1 MGIFVNIP
9 SFSHEELFF
18 FSYHDWPIYNKIFCM
33 KKYFFVALLVTV
45 FLVWGFKRDIALTL
59 IPIALKLSN
68 PISENQEINWPIE
81 ESSEIATKP
90 NIILILADDLGFN
103 DVSFYNG
110 GAADGSLMTPNI
122 DDLAKEGVA
131 FLNGYAASPV
141 CSPSRAAIMTGR
153 YSSRYGF
160 EFTPYPAQAAKIMN
174 LLREDGEL
182 ETIYL
187 EDVQLDEI
195 GLTIGGLPDKEV
207 TVAEMLQKNG
217 YYTAHI
223 GKWHLGGFTDG
234 MKPNDQGFDDSLM
247 LNSSLYFPKN
257 HPDIVNAKI
266 DSSIEDMVWASSQF
280 AVSFNGSDPFKPGGY
295 ITDYY
300 TDEAIK
306 VINNNK
312 DRPFFLY
319 LGHFAPHNPLQSL
332 RKDYEKHNHMENHTL
347 QVYAG
352 MIEALDR
359 SIGKI
364 VSTLE
369 ENGLTE
375 NTLIIFASDNGGA
388 GYIGLDNINKPYRGW
403 KLTHFEGG
411 MHIPFF
417 AKWPAKIKKDMRY
430 DKRIHHT
437 DIFSTILGAANIEP
451 PKEIKLD
458 GVNLIPFLTNEK
470 SGEPHETLYWKNA
483 NYQAIIHNDWKLIR
497 SKFPNEQEYLYNL
510 KNDPYE
516 QNNLAMSELT
526 LKSLLHAKLNT
537 HIESMPEPSWPQSV
551 FMPVVVDKPQTKYKK
566 GDKLIYWPN

>member
-1 MGIFVNIP
+1 MKIKFL
-9 SFSHEELFF
+9 FTALFF
-18 FSYHDWPIYNKIFCM
+18 LTLSLWI
-33 KKYFFVALLVTV
+33 
-45 FLVWGFKRDIALTL
+45 FKREVALTL
-59 IPIALKLSN
+59 LPIAININN
-68 PISENQEINWPIE
+68 PVAENQEIEW
-81 ESSEIATKP
+81 ATADSGLKEDKP

-103 DVSFYNG
+103 DVSYYNG
-110 GAADGSLMTPNI
+110 GAADGSLLTPHI
-122 DDLAKEGVA
+122 DSLAKEGVA

-160 EFTPYPAQAAKIMN
+160 EFTPYPAQAARIMN
-174 LLREDGEL
+174 LLRKDGEL
-182 ETIYL
+182 STINL
-187 EDVQLDEI
+187 EDVQWDEV
-195 GLTIGGLPDKEV
+195 GLTVGGLPNEEI
-207 TVAEMLQKNG
+207 TIAEMLQDNG

-223 GKWHLGGFTDG
+223 GKWHLGGFNDG
-234 MKPNDQGFDDSLM
+234 MRPNDQGFDDSLM

-266 DSSIEDMVWASSQF
+266 DSAVEDMVWASSQY
-280 AVSFNGSDPFKPGGY
+280 AASFNGSEPFEPGGY

-300 TDEAIK
+300 TDEAVK
-306 VINNNK
+306 VIDNNK

-332 RKDYEKHNHMENHTL
+332 RKDYEKHSHMENHTL

-364 VSTLE
+364 LSALE
-369 ENGLTE
+369 KNGLTE

-388 GYIGLDNINKPYRGW
+388 GYIGLDDINKPYRGW

-417 AKWPAKIKKDMRY
+417 AKWPAKIKKDMKY
-430 DKRIHHT
+430 NKRIHHT

-451 PKEIKLD
+451 PKEITID

-470 SGEPHETLYWKNA
+470 RGEPHETLYWKNVT
-483 NYQAIIHNDWKLIR
+483 YQAIIHDNWKLMR
-497 SKFPNEQEYLYNL
+497 SKYPKEKEYLYNL
-510 KNDPYE
+510 EKDPYE
-516 QNNLAMSELT
+516 QNNLALSEPEI
-526 LKSLLHAKLNT
+526 KILLHEKLNT

-551 FMPVVVDKPQTKYKK
+551 FMPVVIDKPQTEYKE
-566 GDKLIYWPN
+566 GDELIYWPN

>member
-1 MGIFVNIP
+1 
-9 SFSHEELFF
+9 
-18 FSYHDWPIYNKIFCM
+18 M
-33 KKYFFVALLVTV
+33 KKYFFLAFFIIALLI
-45 FLVWGFKRDIALTL
+45 LNFKRDIALTL
-59 IPIALKLSN
+59 IPIALNLTN
-68 PISENQEINWPIE
+68 PINENQEINWPTPQ
-81 ESSEIATKP
+81 SSEVSNKP

-103 DVSFYNG
+103 DISFYNG

-122 DDLAKEGVA
+122 DNLAKEGVA

-174 LLREDGEL
+174 LLRKDGEL
-182 ETIYL
+182 ETINL
-187 EDVQLDEI
+187 EGVQWDEV
-195 GLTIGGLPDKEV
+195 GLTVGGLPNKEI
-207 TVAEMLQKNG
+207 TIAEMLQKNG

-266 DSSIEDMVWASSQF
+266 DSSVEDMIWASSQF
-280 AVSFNGSDPFKPGGY
+280 AASFNGSEPFKPGGY

-300 TDEAIK
+300 TDEAIR

-417 AKWPAKIKKDMRY
+417 AKWPAKIKKDIKY
-430 DKRIHHT
+430 YKRIHHT

-451 PKEIKLD
+451 PKEIKID

-483 NYQAIIHNDWKLIR
+483 SYQAIIHNDWKLIR

-551 FMPVVVDKPQTKYKK
+551 FMPVVIDKPQTEYKE
-566 GDKLIYWPN
+566 GDELIYWPN

>member
-1 MGIFVNIP
+1 
-9 SFSHEELFF
+9 
-18 FSYHDWPIYNKIFCM
+18 M
-33 KKYFFVALLVTV
+33 KKYFFVILLVTV
-45 FLVWGFKRDIALTL
+45 FLIWGFKRDITLTL

-68 PISENQEINWPIE
+68 PISENQEINWPIV
-81 ESSEIATKP
+81 ESSVITTKP

-122 DDLAKEGVA
+122 DNLAKEGVA

-174 LLREDGEL
+174 LLREDDEL

-187 EDVQLDEI
+187 EDVQLDEV

-247 LNSSLYFPKN
+247 LNSSLYLPKN
-257 HPDIVNAKI
+257 HPDIVNAKV

-280 AVSFNGSDPFKPGGY
+280 AASFNGSEPFKPGGY

-347 QVYAG
+347 QVYSG

-364 VSTLE
+364 VTTLE

-375 NTLIIFASDNGGA
+375 NTLIIFTSDNGGA

-437 DIFSTILGAANIEP
+437 DIFSTILGAASIEP
-451 PKEIKLD
+451 PKEIKID
-458 GVNLIPFLTNEK
+458 GINLIPFLTNEK
-470 SGEPHETLYWKNA
+470 SGEPHQTLYWKNA
-483 NYQAIIHNDWKLIR
+483 SYQAVIHNDWKLLR

-510 KNDPYE
+510 KKDPYE

-526 LKSLLHAKLNT
+526 LKSLLHEKLDT
-537 HIESMPEPSWPQSV
+537 HIESMPKPNWPQSV
-551 FMPVVVDKPQTKYKK
+551 FMPVVVDKPQTEYKK
-566 GDKLIYWPN
+566 GDELIYWPN

>member
-1 MGIFVNIP
+1 MKLK
-9 SFSHEELFF
+9 LFF
-18 FSYHDWPIYNKIFCM
+18 IVVFFSVLSLWI
-33 KKYFFVALLVTV
+33 
-45 FLVWGFKRDIALTL
+45 FKREIGLTL
-59 IPIALKLSN
+59 LPIAININN
-68 PISENQEINWPIE
+68 PIAENQEIDWPIA
-81 ESSEIATKP
+81 ESDLKEGKP

-103 DVSFYNG
+103 DVSYYNG
-110 GAADGSLMTPNI
+110 GAADGSLLTPHI
-122 DDLAKEGVA
+122 DSLAKEGVA

-160 EFTPYPAQAAKIMN
+160 EFTPYPAQAARIMN
-174 LLREDGEL
+174 LLRQDGEL
-182 ETIYL
+182 GTINL
-187 EDVQLDEI
+187 EGVQWDEV
-195 GLTIGGLPDKEV
+195 GLTVGGLPNEEI
-207 TVAEMLQKNG
+207 TIAEMLKENG

-234 MKPNDQGFDDSLM
+234 MMPNDQGFDDSLM

-266 DSSIEDMVWASSQF
+266 DSSVEDMVWASSQY
-280 AVSFNGSDPFKPGGY
+280 AASFNGSKPFKPGGY

-300 TDEAIK
+300 TDEAVK
-306 VINNNK
+306 VIDNNK

-332 RKDYEKHNHMENHTL
+332 KKDYEKHSHMENHTL

-364 VSTLE
+364 LSALE
-369 ENGLTE
+369 KNGLTE
-375 NTLIIFASDNGGA
+375 NTLIIFTSDNGGA

-417 AKWPAKIKKDMRY
+417 AKWPAKIKKGMKY

-437 DIFSTILGAANIEP
+437 DIFSTILGAANIEH
-451 PKEIKLD
+451 PKEITID
-458 GVNLIPFLTNEK
+458 GVNLIPFLNDEK
-470 SGEPHETLYWKNA
+470 IGEPHETLYWKNVT
-483 NYQAIIHNDWKLIR
+483 YQAIIHDNWKLMR
-497 SKFPNEQEYLYNL
+497 SKYPKKKEYLYNL
-510 KNDPYE
+510 GKDPYE
-516 QNNLAMSELT
+516 QNNLAMSEPKI
-526 LKSLLHAKLNT
+526 KSLLHEKLNT

-551 FMPVVVDKPQTKYKK
+551 FMPVVIDRPQTEYKE
-566 GDKLIYWPN
+566 GDELIYWPN

>member
-1 MGIFVNIP
+1 MKIKFLFTV
-9 SFSHEELFF
+9 LFF
-18 FSYHDWPIYNKIFCM
+18 LTLSLWI
-33 KKYFFVALLVTV
+33 
-45 FLVWGFKRDIALTL
+45 FKREVALTL
-59 IPIALKLSN
+59 LPIAININN
-68 PISENQEINWPIE
+68 PVAENQEIEW
-81 ESSEIATKP
+81 ATADSGLKEDKP

-103 DVSFYNG
+103 DVSYYNG
-110 GAADGSLMTPNI
+110 GAADGSLLTPHI
-122 DDLAKEGVA
+122 DSLAKEGVA

-160 EFTPYPAQAAKIMN
+160 EFTPYPAQAARIMN
-174 LLREDGEL
+174 LLRKDGEL
-182 ETIYL
+182 ATIGL
-187 EDVQLDEI
+187 EDVQWDEV
-195 GLTIGGLPDKEV
+195 GLTVGGLPNEEI
-207 TVAEMLQKNG
+207 TIAEMLQDNG

-234 MKPNDQGFDDSLM
+234 MRPNDQGFDDSLM
-247 LNSSLYFPKN
+247 LNSSLYFPEN

-266 DSSIEDMVWASSQF
+266 DSAIEDMVWASSQY
-280 AVSFNGSDPFKPGGY
+280 AASFNGSEPFEPGGY

-300 TDEAIK
+300 TDEAVK
-306 VINNNK
+306 VIDNNK

-332 RKDYEKHNHMENHTL
+332 KKDYEKHSHMENHTL

-364 VSTLE
+364 LSALE
-369 ENGLTE
+369 KNGLTE

-388 GYIGLDNINKPYRGW
+388 GYIGLDDINKPYRGW

-417 AKWPAKIKKDMRY
+417 AKWPAKIKKDMKY
-430 DKRIHHT
+430 NKRIHHT

-451 PKEIKLD
+451 PKEITID

-470 SGEPHETLYWKNA
+470 KGEPHETLYWKNVT
-483 NYQAIIHNDWKLIR
+483 YQAIIHDNWKLMR
-497 SKFPNEQEYLYNL
+497 SKYPKEKEYLYNL
-510 KNDPYE
+510 EKDPYE
-516 QNNLAMSELT
+516 QNNLALSEPEI
-526 LKSLLHAKLNT
+526 KILLHEKLNT

-551 FMPVVVDKPQTKYKK
+551 FMPVVIDKPQTEYKE
-566 GDKLIYWPN
+566 GDELIYWPN

>member
-1 MGIFVNIP
+1 MKLK
-9 SFSHEELFF
+9 LFF
-18 FSYHDWPIYNKIFCM
+18 IVVFFSVLSLWI
-33 KKYFFVALLVTV
+33 
-45 FLVWGFKRDIALTL
+45 FKREIGLTL
-59 IPIALKLSN
+59 LPIAININN
-68 PISENQEINWPIE
+68 PIAENQEIDWPIA
-81 ESSEIATKP
+81 ESGLKGGKP

-103 DVSFYNG
+103 DVSYYNG
-110 GAADGSLMTPNI
+110 GAADGSLLTPHI
-122 DDLAKEGVA
+122 DSLAKEGVA

-160 EFTPYPAQAAKIMN
+160 EFTPYPAQAARIMN
-174 LLREDGEL
+174 LLRQDGEL
-182 ETIYL
+182 GTINL
-187 EDVQLDEI
+187 EGVQWDEV
-195 GLTIGGLPDKEV
+195 GLTVGGLPNEEI
-207 TVAEMLQKNG
+207 TIAEMLKENG

-234 MKPNDQGFDDSLM
+234 MMPNDQGFDDSLM

-266 DSSIEDMVWASSQF
+266 DSSVEDMVWASSQY
-280 AVSFNGSDPFKPGGY
+280 AASFNGSKPFKPGGY

-300 TDEAIK
+300 TDEAVK
-306 VINNNK
+306 VIDNNK

-332 RKDYEKHNHMENHTL
+332 KKDYKKHSHMENHTL

-364 VSTLE
+364 ISALE
-369 ENGLTE
+369 KNGLTE
-375 NTLIIFASDNGGA
+375 NTLIIFTSDNGGA

-417 AKWPAKIKKDMRY
+417 AKWPAKIKKGMKY

-437 DIFSTILGAANIEP
+437 DIFSTILGAANIEH
-451 PKEIKLD
+451 PKEITID
-458 GVNLIPFLTNEK
+458 GVNLIPFLSDEK
-470 SGEPHETLYWKNA
+470 RGEPHETLYWKNVT
-483 NYQAIIHNDWKLIR
+483 YQAIIHDNWKLMR
-497 SKFPNEQEYLYNL
+497 SKYPKEKEYLYNL
-510 KNDPYE
+510 GKDPYE
-516 QNNLAMSELT
+516 QNNLAISEPEI
-526 LKSLLHAKLNT
+526 KSLLHEKLNT

-551 FMPVVVDKPQTKYKK
+551 FMPVVIDKPQTKYEE
-566 GDKLIYWPN
+566 GDELIYWPN

>member
-1 MGIFVNIP
+1 MKIKFL
-9 SFSHEELFF
+9 FTALFF
-18 FSYHDWPIYNKIFCM
+18 LTLSLWI
-33 KKYFFVALLVTV
+33 
-45 FLVWGFKRDIALTL
+45 FKREVALTL
-59 IPIALKLSN
+59 LPIAININN
-68 PISENQEINWPIE
+68 PVSENQEIEW
-81 ESSEIATKP
+81 ATADSGLKEDKP

-103 DVSFYNG
+103 DVSYYNG
-110 GAADGSLMTPNI
+110 GAADGSLLTPHI
-122 DDLAKEGVA
+122 DSLAEEGVA

-160 EFTPYPAQAAKIMN
+160 EFTPYPAQAARIMN
-174 LLREDGEL
+174 LLRKDGEL
-182 ETIYL
+182 ATIGL
-187 EDVQLDEI
+187 EDVQWDEV
-195 GLTIGGLPDKEV
+195 GLTVGGLPNEEI
-207 TVAEMLQKNG
+207 TIAEMLQDNG

-234 MKPNDQGFDDSLM
+234 MRPNDQGFDDSLM
-247 LNSSLYFPKN
+247 LNSSLYFPEN

-266 DSSIEDMVWASSQF
+266 DSAIEDMVWASSQY
-280 AVSFNGSDPFKPGGY
+280 AASFNGSEPFEPGGY

-300 TDEAIK
+300 TDEAVK
-306 VINNNK
+306 VIDNNK

-332 RKDYEKHNHMENHTL
+332 KKDYEKHSHMENHTL

-364 VSTLE
+364 LSALE
-369 ENGLTE
+369 KNGLTE

-388 GYIGLDNINKPYRGW
+388 GYIGLDDINKPYRGW

-417 AKWPAKIKKDMRY
+417 AKWPAKIKKDMKY
-430 DKRIHHT
+430 NKRIHHT

-451 PKEIKLD
+451 PKEITID

-470 SGEPHETLYWKNA
+470 KGEPHETLYWKNVT
-483 NYQAIIHNDWKLIR
+483 YQAIIHDNWKLMR
-497 SKFPNEQEYLYNL
+497 SKYPKEKEYLYNL
-510 KNDPYE
+510 EKDPYE
-516 QNNLAMSELT
+516 QNNLALSEPEI
-526 LKSLLHAKLNT
+526 KILLHEKLNT

-551 FMPVVVDKPQTKYKK
+551 FMPVVIDKPQTEYKE
-566 GDKLIYWPN
+566 GDELIYWPN

>member
-1 MGIFVNIP
+1 MKIKFL
-9 SFSHEELFF
+9 FTALFF
-18 FSYHDWPIYNKIFCM
+18 LTLSLWI
-33 KKYFFVALLVTV
+33 
-45 FLVWGFKRDIALTL
+45 FKREVALTL
-59 IPIALKLSN
+59 LPIAININN
-68 PISENQEINWPIE
+68 PVSENQEIEW
-81 ESSEIATKP
+81 ATADSGLKEDKP

-103 DVSFYNG
+103 DVSYYNG
-110 GAADGSLMTPNI
+110 GAADGSLLTPHI
-122 DDLAKEGVA
+122 DSLAEEGVA

-160 EFTPYPAQAAKIMN
+160 EFTPYPAQAARIMN
-174 LLREDGEL
+174 LLRKDGEL
-182 ETIYL
+182 TTIGL
-187 EDVQLDEI
+187 EDVQWDEV
-195 GLTIGGLPDKEV
+195 GLTVGGLPNEEI
-207 TVAEMLQKNG
+207 TIAEMLQDNG

-234 MKPNDQGFDDSLM
+234 MRPNDQGFDDSLM
-247 LNSSLYFPKN
+247 LNSSLYFPEN

-266 DSSIEDMVWASSQF
+266 DSAIEDMVWASSQY
-280 AVSFNGSDPFKPGGY
+280 AASFNGSEPFEPGGY

-300 TDEAIK
+300 TDEAVK
-306 VINNNK
+306 VIDNNK

-332 RKDYEKHNHMENHTL
+332 KKDYEKHSHMENHTL

-364 VSTLE
+364 LSALE
-369 ENGLTE
+369 KNGLTE

-388 GYIGLDNINKPYRGW
+388 GYIGLDDINKPYRGW

-417 AKWPAKIKKDMRY
+417 AKWPAKIKKDMKY
-430 DKRIHHT
+430 NKRIHHT

-451 PKEIKLD
+451 PKEITID

-470 SGEPHETLYWKNA
+470 KGEPHETLYWKNVT
-483 NYQAIIHNDWKLIR
+483 YQAIIHDNWKLMR
-497 SKFPNEQEYLYNL
+497 SKYPKEKEYLYNL
-510 KNDPYE
+510 EKDPYE
-516 QNNLAMSELT
+516 QNNLALSEPEI
-526 LKSLLHAKLNT
+526 KILLHEKLST

-551 FMPVVVDKPQTKYKK
+551 FMPVVIDKPQTEYKE
-566 GDKLIYWPN
+566 GDELIYWPN

>member
-1 MGIFVNIP
+1 
-9 SFSHEELFF
+9 
-18 FSYHDWPIYNKIFCM
+18 M
-33 KKYFFVALLVTV
+33 KKYFFVILLVTV
-45 FLVWGFKRDIALTL
+45 FLIWGFKRDIALTL

-68 PISENQEINWPIE
+68 PISENQEINWSIE

-110 GAADGSLMTPNI
+110 GAADGSLKTPNI
-122 DDLAKEGVA
+122 DNLAKEGVA

-359 SIGKI
+359 I
-364 VSTLE
+364 
-369 ENGLTE
+369 
-375 NTLIIFASDNGGA
+375 
-388 GYIGLDNINKPYRGW
+388 
-403 KLTHFEGG
+403 
-411 MHIPFF
+411 
-417 AKWPAKIKKDMRY
+417 
-430 DKRIHHT
+430 
-437 DIFSTILGAANIEP
+437 
-451 PKEIKLD
+451 
-458 GVNLIPFLTNEK
+458 
-470 SGEPHETLYWKNA
+470 
-483 NYQAIIHNDWKLIR
+483 
-497 SKFPNEQEYLYNL
+497 
-510 KNDPYE
+510 
-516 QNNLAMSELT
+516 
-526 LKSLLHAKLNT
+526 
-537 HIESMPEPSWPQSV
+537 
-551 FMPVVVDKPQTKYKK
+551 
-566 GDKLIYWPN
+566 

>member
-1 MGIFVNIP
+1 MKIKFL
-9 SFSHEELFF
+9 FTALFF
-18 FSYHDWPIYNKIFCM
+18 LTLSLWI
-33 KKYFFVALLVTV
+33 
-45 FLVWGFKRDIALTL
+45 FKREVALTL
-59 IPIALKLSN
+59 LPIAININN
-68 PISENQEINWPIE
+68 PVSENQEIEW
-81 ESSEIATKP
+81 ATADSGLKEDKP

-103 DVSFYNG
+103 DVSYYNG
-110 GAADGSLMTPNI
+110 GAADGSLLTPHI
-122 DDLAKEGVA
+122 DSLAEEGVA

-160 EFTPYPAQAAKIMN
+160 EFTPYPAQAARIMN
-174 LLREDGEL
+174 LLRKDGEL
-182 ETIYL
+182 ATIGL
-187 EDVQLDEI
+187 EDVQWDEV
-195 GLTIGGLPDKEV
+195 GLTVGGLPNEEI
-207 TVAEMLQKNG
+207 TIAEMLQDNG

-223 GKWHLGGFTDG
+223 GKWHLGGFNDG
-234 MKPNDQGFDDSLM
+234 MRPNDQGFDDILM

-266 DSSIEDMVWASSQF
+266 DSAVEDMVWASSQY
-280 AVSFNGSDPFKPGGY
+280 AASFNGSEPFEPGGY

-300 TDEAIK
+300 TDEAVK
-306 VINNNK
+306 VIDNNK

-332 RKDYEKHNHMENHTL
+332 RKDYEKHSHMENHTL

-364 VSTLE
+364 LSALE
-369 ENGLTE
+369 KNGLTE

-388 GYIGLDNINKPYRGW
+388 GYIGLDDINKPYRGW

-417 AKWPAKIKKDMRY
+417 AKWPAKIKKDMKY
-430 DKRIHHT
+430 NKRIHHT

-451 PKEIKLD
+451 PKEITID

-470 SGEPHETLYWKNA
+470 RGEPHEALYWKNVT
-483 NYQAIIHNDWKLIR
+483 YQAIIHDNWKLMR
-497 SKFPNEQEYLYNL
+497 SKYPKEKEYLYNL
-510 KNDPYE
+510 EKDPYE
-516 QNNLAMSELT
+516 QNNLALLEPEI
-526 LKSLLHAKLNT
+526 KILLHEKLNT

-551 FMPVVVDKPQTKYKK
+551 FMPVVIDKPQTEYKE
-566 GDKLIYWPN
+566 GDELIYWPN

>member
-1 MGIFVNIP
+1 MKVK
-9 SFSHEELFF
+9 LFF
-18 FSYHDWPIYNKIFCM
+18 IFLFFSFLSLWIF
-33 KKYFFVALLVTV
+33 KREIGLALL
-45 FLVWGFKRDIALTL
+45 
-59 IPIALKLSN
+59 PIAININN
-68 PISENQEINWPIE
+68 PIAENQEIDWPIAGSDLKE
-81 ESSEIATKP
+81 DKP

-103 DVSFYNG
+103 DVSYYNG
-110 GAADGSLMTPNI
+110 GAADGSLLTPHI
-122 DDLAKEGVA
+122 DSLAKEGVA

-160 EFTPYPAQAAKIMN
+160 EFTPYPAQAARIMN
-174 LLREDGEL
+174 LLRQDGEL
-182 ETIYL
+182 GTINL
-187 EDVQLDEI
+187 EGVQWDEV
-195 GLTIGGLPDKEV
+195 GLTVGGLPNEEI
-207 TVAEMLQKNG
+207 TIAEMLKENG

-234 MKPNDQGFDDSLM
+234 MMPNDQGFDDSLM

-266 DSSIEDMVWASSQF
+266 DSSVEDMVWASSQY
-280 AVSFNGSDPFKPGGY
+280 AASFNGSKPFKPGGY

-300 TDEAIK
+300 TDEAVK
-306 VINNNK
+306 VIDNNK

-332 RKDYEKHNHMENHTL
+332 KKDYEKHSHMENHTL

-364 VSTLE
+364 LSALE
-369 ENGLTE
+369 KNGLTE
-375 NTLIIFASDNGGA
+375 NTLIIFTSDNGGA

-417 AKWPAKIKKDMRY
+417 AKWPTKIKKGMKY

-437 DIFSTILGAANIEP
+437 DIFSTILGAANIEH
-451 PKEIKLD
+451 PKEITID
-458 GVNLIPFLTNEK
+458 GVNLIPFLNNEK
-470 SGEPHETLYWKNA
+470 RGEPHETLYWKNVT
-483 NYQAIIHNDWKLIR
+483 YQAIIHDNWKLMR
-497 SKFPNEQEYLYNL
+497 SKYPKEKEYLYNL
-510 KNDPYE
+510 GKDPYE
-516 QNNLAMSELT
+516 QSNLAMSEPEI
-526 LKSLLHAKLNT
+526 KSLLHEKLNT

-551 FMPVVVDKPQTKYKK
+551 FMPVVIDRPQTEYKE
-566 GDKLIYWPN
+566 GDELIYWPN

>member
-1 MGIFVNIP
+1 MKIKFL
-9 SFSHEELFF
+9 FTALFF
-18 FSYHDWPIYNKIFCM
+18 LTLSLWI
-33 KKYFFVALLVTV
+33 
-45 FLVWGFKRDIALTL
+45 FKREVALTL
-59 IPIALKLSN
+59 LPIAININN
-68 PISENQEINWPIE
+68 PVSENQEIEW
-81 ESSEIATKP
+81 ATADSGLKEDKP

-103 DVSFYNG
+103 DVSYYNG
-110 GAADGSLMTPNI
+110 GAADGSLLTPHI
-122 DDLAKEGVA
+122 DSLAKEGVA

-160 EFTPYPAQAAKIMN
+160 EFTPYPAQAARIMN
-174 LLREDGEL
+174 LLRKDGEL
-182 ETIYL
+182 TTIGL
-187 EDVQLDEI
+187 EDVQWDEV
-195 GLTIGGLPDKEV
+195 GLTVGGLPNEEI
-207 TVAEMLQKNG
+207 TIAEMLQDNG

-234 MKPNDQGFDDSLM
+234 MRPNDQGFDDSLM
-247 LNSSLYFPKN
+247 LNSSLYFPEN

-266 DSSIEDMVWASSQF
+266 DSAIEDMVWASSQY
-280 AVSFNGSDPFKPGGY
+280 AASFNGSEPFEPGGY

-300 TDEAIK
+300 TDEAVK
-306 VINNNK
+306 VIDNNK

-332 RKDYEKHNHMENHTL
+332 KKDYEKHSHMENHTL

-364 VSTLE
+364 LSALE
-369 ENGLTE
+369 KNGLTE

-388 GYIGLDNINKPYRGW
+388 GYIGLDDINKPYRGW

-417 AKWPAKIKKDMRY
+417 AKWPAKIKKDMKY
-430 DKRIHHT
+430 NKRIHHT

-451 PKEIKLD
+451 PKEITID

-470 SGEPHETLYWKNA
+470 RGEPHETLYWKNVT
-483 NYQAIIHNDWKLIR
+483 YQAIIHDNWKLMR
-497 SKFPNEQEYLYNL
+497 SKYPKEKEYLYNL
-510 KNDPYE
+510 EKDPYE
-516 QNNLAMSELT
+516 QNNLALSEPEI
-526 LKSLLHAKLNT
+526 KILLHEKLNT

-551 FMPVVVDKPQTKYKK
+551 FMPVVIDKPQTEYKE
-566 GDKLIYWPN
+566 GDELIYWPN

>member
-1 MGIFVNIP
+1 MKIKFL
-9 SFSHEELFF
+9 FTALFF
-18 FSYHDWPIYNKIFCM
+18 LTLSLWI
-33 KKYFFVALLVTV
+33 
-45 FLVWGFKRDIALTL
+45 FKREVALTL
-59 IPIALKLSN
+59 LPIAININN
-68 PISENQEINWPIE
+68 PVAENQEIEW
-81 ESSEIATKP
+81 ATTDSGLKEDKP

-103 DVSFYNG
+103 DVSYYNG
-110 GAADGSLMTPNI
+110 GAADGSLLTPHI
-122 DDLAKEGVA
+122 DSLAKEGVA

-160 EFTPYPAQAAKIMN
+160 EFTPYPAQAARIMN
-174 LLREDGEL
+174 LLRKDGEL
-182 ETIYL
+182 STINL
-187 EDVQLDEI
+187 EDVQWDEV
-195 GLTIGGLPDKEV
+195 GLTVGGLPNEEI
-207 TVAEMLQKNG
+207 TIAEMLQDNG

-223 GKWHLGGFTDG
+223 GKWHLGGFNDG
-234 MKPNDQGFDDSLM
+234 MRPNDQGFDDSLM

-266 DSSIEDMVWASSQF
+266 DSAVEDMVWASSQY
-280 AVSFNGSDPFKPGGY
+280 AASFNGSEPFEPGGY

-300 TDEAIK
+300 TDEAVK
-306 VINNNK
+306 VIDNNK

-332 RKDYEKHNHMENHTL
+332 KKDYEKHSHMENHTL

-364 VSTLE
+364 LSALE
-369 ENGLTE
+369 KNGLTE

-388 GYIGLDNINKPYRGW
+388 GYIGLDDINKPYRGW

-417 AKWPAKIKKDMRY
+417 AKWPAKIKKDMKY
-430 DKRIHHT
+430 NKRIHHT

-451 PKEIKLD
+451 PKEITID

-470 SGEPHETLYWKNA
+470 RGEPHETLYWKNVT
-483 NYQAIIHNDWKLIR
+483 YQAIIHDNWKLMR
-497 SKFPNEQEYLYNL
+497 SKYPKEKEYLYNL
-510 KNDPYE
+510 EKDPYE
-516 QNNLAMSELT
+516 QNNLALSEPEI
-526 LKSLLHAKLNT
+526 KILLHEKLNT

-551 FMPVVVDKPQTKYKK
+551 FMPVVIDKPQTEYKE
-566 GDKLIYWPN
+566 GDELIYWPN

>member
-1 MGIFVNIP
+1 MKIKFL
-9 SFSHEELFF
+9 FTALFF
-18 FSYHDWPIYNKIFCM
+18 LTLSLWI
-33 KKYFFVALLVTV
+33 
-45 FLVWGFKRDIALTL
+45 FKREVALTL
-59 IPIALKLSN
+59 LPIAININN
-68 PISENQEINWPIE
+68 PVSENQEIEW
-81 ESSEIATKP
+81 ATADSGLKEDKP

-103 DVSFYNG
+103 DVSYYNG
-110 GAADGSLMTPNI
+110 GAADGSLLTPHI
-122 DDLAKEGVA
+122 DSLAEEGVA

-160 EFTPYPAQAAKIMN
+160 EFTPYPAQAARIMN
-174 LLREDGEL
+174 LLRKDGEL
-182 ETIYL
+182 TTIGL
-187 EDVQLDEI
+187 EDVQWDEV
-195 GLTIGGLPDKEV
+195 GLTVGGLPNEEI
-207 TVAEMLQKNG
+207 TIAEMLQDNG

-223 GKWHLGGFTDG
+223 GKWHLGGFNDG
-234 MKPNDQGFDDSLM
+234 MRPNDQGFDDSLM

-266 DSSIEDMVWASSQF
+266 DSAVEDMVWASSQY
-280 AVSFNGSDPFKPGGY
+280 AASFNGSEPFEPGGY

-300 TDEAIK
+300 TDEAVK
-306 VINNNK
+306 VIDNNK

-332 RKDYEKHNHMENHTL
+332 KKDYEKHSHMENHTL

-364 VSTLE
+364 LSALE
-369 ENGLTE
+369 KNGLTE

-388 GYIGLDNINKPYRGW
+388 GYIGLDDINKPYRGW

-417 AKWPAKIKKDMRY
+417 AKWPAKIKKDMKY
-430 DKRIHHT
+430 NKRIHHT

-451 PKEIKLD
+451 PKEITID

-470 SGEPHETLYWKNA
+470 RGEPHEALYWKNVT
-483 NYQAIIHNDWKLIR
+483 YQAIIHDNWKLMR
-497 SKFPNEQEYLYNL
+497 SKYPKEKEYLYNL
-510 KNDPYE
+510 EKDPYE
-516 QNNLAMSELT
+516 QNNLALLEPEI
-526 LKSLLHAKLNT
+526 KILLHEKLNT

-551 FMPVVVDKPQTKYKK
+551 FMPVVIDKPQTEYKE
-566 GDKLIYWPN
+566 GDELIYWPN

>member
-1 MGIFVNIP
+1 MKIKFL
-9 SFSHEELFF
+9 FTALFF
-18 FSYHDWPIYNKIFCM
+18 LTLSLWI
-33 KKYFFVALLVTV
+33 
-45 FLVWGFKRDIALTL
+45 FKREVALTL
-59 IPIALKLSN
+59 LPIAININN
-68 PISENQEINWPIE
+68 PVSENQEIEW
-81 ESSEIATKP
+81 ATADSGLKEDKP

-103 DVSFYNG
+103 DVSYYNG
-110 GAADGSLMTPNI
+110 GAADGSLLTPHI
-122 DDLAKEGVA
+122 DSLAEEGVA

-160 EFTPYPAQAAKIMN
+160 EFTPYPAQAARIMN
-174 LLREDGEL
+174 LLRKDGEL
-182 ETIYL
+182 STINL
-187 EDVQLDEI
+187 EDVQWDEV
-195 GLTIGGLPDKEV
+195 GLTVGGLPNEEI
-207 TVAEMLQKNG
+207 TIAEMLQDNG

-234 MKPNDQGFDDSLM
+234 MRPNDQGFDDSLM
-247 LNSSLYFPKN
+247 LNSSLYFPEN

-266 DSSIEDMVWASSQF
+266 DSAIEDMVWASSQY
-280 AVSFNGSDPFKPGGY
+280 AASFNGSEPFEPGGY

-300 TDEAIK
+300 TDEAVK
-306 VINNNK
+306 VIDNNK

-332 RKDYEKHNHMENHTL
+332 RKDYEKHSHMENHTL

-364 VSTLE
+364 LSALE
-369 ENGLTE
+369 KNGLTE

-388 GYIGLDNINKPYRGW
+388 GYIGLDDINKPYRGW

-417 AKWPAKIKKDMRY
+417 AKWPAKIKKDMKY
-430 DKRIHHT
+430 NKRIHHT

-451 PKEIKLD
+451 PKEITID

-470 SGEPHETLYWKNA
+470 RGEPHETLYWKNVT
-483 NYQAIIHNDWKLIR
+483 YQAIIHDNWKLMR
-497 SKFPNEQEYLYNL
+497 SKYPKEKEYLYNL
-510 KNDPYE
+510 EKDPYE
-516 QNNLAMSELT
+516 QNNLALSEPEI
-526 LKSLLHAKLNT
+526 KILLHEKLNT

-551 FMPVVVDKPQTKYKK
+551 FMPVVIDKPQTEYKE
-566 GDKLIYWPN
+566 GDELIYWPN

>member
-1 MGIFVNIP
+1 MKLK
-9 SFSHEELFF
+9 LFF
-18 FSYHDWPIYNKIFCM
+18 IVVFFSVLSLWI
-33 KKYFFVALLVTV
+33 
-45 FLVWGFKRDIALTL
+45 FKREIGLTL
-59 IPIALKLSN
+59 LPIAININN
-68 PISENQEINWPIE
+68 PIAENQEIDWPIA
-81 ESSEIATKP
+81 ESDLKEGKP

-103 DVSFYNG
+103 DVSYYNG
-110 GAADGSLMTPNI
+110 GAADGSLLTPHI
-122 DDLAKEGVA
+122 DSLAKEGVA

-160 EFTPYPAQAAKIMN
+160 EFTPYPAQAARIMN
-174 LLREDGEL
+174 LLRQDGEL
-182 ETIYL
+182 GTINL
-187 EDVQLDEI
+187 EGVQWDEV
-195 GLTIGGLPDKEV
+195 GLTVGGLPNEEI
-207 TVAEMLQKNG
+207 TIAEMLKENG

-234 MKPNDQGFDDSLM
+234 MMPNDQGFDDSLM

-266 DSSIEDMVWASSQF
+266 DSSVEDMVWASSQY
-280 AVSFNGSDPFKPGGY
+280 AASFNGSKPFKPGGY

-300 TDEAIK
+300 TDEAVK
-306 VINNNK
+306 VIDNNK

-332 RKDYEKHNHMENHTL
+332 KKDYEKHSHMENHTL

-364 VSTLE
+364 LSALE
-369 ENGLTE
+369 KNGLTE
-375 NTLIIFASDNGGA
+375 NTLIIFTSDNGGA

-417 AKWPAKIKKDMRY
+417 AKWPAKIKKGMKY

-437 DIFSTILGAANIEP
+437 DIFSTILGAANIEH
-451 PKEIKLD
+451 PKEITID
-458 GVNLIPFLTNEK
+458 GVNLIPFLNDEK
-470 SGEPHETLYWKNA
+470 RGEPHETLYWKNVT
-483 NYQAIIHNDWKLIR
+483 YQAIIHDNWKLMR
-497 SKFPNEQEYLYNL
+497 SKYPKEKEYLYNL
-510 KNDPYE
+510 GKDPYE
-516 QNNLAMSELT
+516 QSNLAMSEPEI
-526 LKSLLHAKLNT
+526 KSLLHEKLNT

-551 FMPVVVDKPQTKYKK
+551 FMPVVIDRPQTEYEE
-566 GDKLIYWPN
+566 GDELIYWPN

>member
-1 MGIFVNIP
+1 M
-9 SFSHEELFF
+9 
-18 FSYHDWPIYNKIFCM
+18 
-33 KKYFFVALLVTV
+33 
-45 FLVWGFKRDIALTL
+45 
-59 IPIALKLSN
+59 
-68 PISENQEINWPIE
+68 
-81 ESSEIATKP
+81 
-90 NIILILADDLGFN
+90 ILADDLGFN
-103 DVSFYNG
+103 DVSYYNG
-110 GAADGSLMTPNI
+110 GAADGSLLTPHI
-122 DDLAKEGVA
+122 DSLAKEGVA

-160 EFTPYPAQAAKIMN
+160 EFTPYPAQAARIMN
-174 LLREDGEL
+174 LLRQDGEL
-182 ETIYL
+182 GTINL
-187 EDVQLDEI
+187 EGVQWDEV
-195 GLTIGGLPDKEV
+195 GLTVGGLPNEEI
-207 TVAEMLQKNG
+207 TIAEMLKENG

-234 MKPNDQGFDDSLM
+234 MMPNDQGFDDSLM

-266 DSSIEDMVWASSQF
+266 DSSVEDMVWASSQY
-280 AVSFNGSDPFKPGGY
+280 AASFNGSKPFKPGGY

-300 TDEAIK
+300 TDEAVK
-306 VINNNK
+306 VIDNNK

-332 RKDYEKHNHMENHTL
+332 KKDYEKHSHMENHTL

-364 VSTLE
+364 LSALE
-369 ENGLTE
+369 KNGLTE
-375 NTLIIFASDNGGA
+375 NTLIIFTSDNGGA

-417 AKWPAKIKKDMRY
+417 AKWPTKIKKGMKY

-437 DIFSTILGAANIEP
+437 DIFSTILGAANIEH
-451 PKEIKLD
+451 PKEITID
-458 GVNLIPFLTNEK
+458 GVNLIPFLNDEK
-470 SGEPHETLYWKNA
+470 IGEPHETLYWKNVT
-483 NYQAIIHNDWKLIR
+483 YQAIIHDNWKLMR
-497 SKFPNEQEYLYNL
+497 SKYPKEKEYLYNL
-510 KNDPYE
+510 GKDPYE
-516 QNNLAMSELT
+516 QSNLAMSEPEI
-526 LKSLLHAKLNT
+526 KSLLHEKLNT

-551 FMPVVVDKPQTKYKK
+551 FMPVVIDRPQTKYEE
-566 GDKLIYWPN
+566 GDELIYWPN

>member
-1 MGIFVNIP
+1 MKLK
-9 SFSHEELFF
+9 LFF
-18 FSYHDWPIYNKIFCM
+18 IVVFFSVLSLWI
-33 KKYFFVALLVTV
+33 
-45 FLVWGFKRDIALTL
+45 FKREIGLTL
-59 IPIALKLSN
+59 LPIAININN
-68 PISENQEINWPIE
+68 PVAENQEIDWPIAGSDLKE
-81 ESSEIATKP
+81 GKP

-103 DVSFYNG
+103 DVSYYNG
-110 GAADGSLMTPNI
+110 GAADGSLLTPHI
-122 DDLAKEGVA
+122 DSLAKEGVA

-160 EFTPYPAQAAKIMN
+160 EFTPYPAQAARIMN
-174 LLREDGEL
+174 LLRQDGEL
-182 ETIYL
+182 GTINL
-187 EDVQLDEI
+187 EGVQWDEV
-195 GLTIGGLPDKEV
+195 GLTVGGLPNEEI
-207 TVAEMLQKNG
+207 TIAEMLKENG

-234 MKPNDQGFDDSLM
+234 MMPNDQGFDDSLM

-266 DSSIEDMVWASSQF
+266 DSSVEDMVWASSQY
-280 AVSFNGSDPFKPGGY
+280 AASFNGSKPFKPGGY

-300 TDEAIK
+300 TDEAVK
-306 VINNNK
+306 VIDNNK

-332 RKDYEKHNHMENHTL
+332 KKDYEKHSHMENHTL

-364 VSTLE
+364 LSALE
-369 ENGLTE
+369 KNGLTE
-375 NTLIIFASDNGGA
+375 NTLIIFTSDNGGA

-417 AKWPAKIKKDMRY
+417 AKWPAKIKKGMKY

-437 DIFSTILGAANIEP
+437 DIFSTILGAANIEH
-451 PKEIKLD
+451 PKEITID
-458 GVNLIPFLTNEK
+458 GVNLIPFLNDEK
-470 SGEPHETLYWKNA
+470 IGEPHETLYWKNVT
-483 NYQAIIHNDWKLIR
+483 YQAIIHDNWKLMR
-497 SKFPNEQEYLYNL
+497 SKYPKEKEYLYNL
-510 KNDPYE
+510 GKDPYE
-516 QNNLAMSELT
+516 QSNLAMSEPEI
-526 LKSLLHAKLNT
+526 KSLLHEKLNT

-551 FMPVVVDKPQTKYKK
+551 FMPVVIDRPQTEYKE
-566 GDKLIYWPN
+566 GDELIYWPN

>member
-1 MGIFVNIP
+1 MKIKFL
-9 SFSHEELFF
+9 FTALFF
-18 FSYHDWPIYNKIFCM
+18 LTLSLWI
-33 KKYFFVALLVTV
+33 
-45 FLVWGFKRDIALTL
+45 FKREVALTL
-59 IPIALKLSN
+59 LPIAININN
-68 PISENQEINWPIE
+68 PVSENQEIEW
-81 ESSEIATKP
+81 ATADSGLKEDKP

-103 DVSFYNG
+103 DVSYYNG
-110 GAADGSLMTPNI
+110 GAADGSLLTPHI
-122 DDLAKEGVA
+122 DSLAEEGVA

-160 EFTPYPAQAAKIMN
+160 EFTPYPAQAARIMN
-174 LLREDGEL
+174 LLRKDGEL
-182 ETIYL
+182 STINL
-187 EDVQLDEI
+187 EDVQWDEV
-195 GLTIGGLPDKEV
+195 GLTVGGLPNEEI
-207 TVAEMLQKNG
+207 TIAEMLQDNG

-223 GKWHLGGFTDG
+223 GKWHLGGFNDG
-234 MKPNDQGFDDSLM
+234 MRPNDQGFDDSLM

-266 DSSIEDMVWASSQF
+266 DSAVEDMVWASSQY
-280 AVSFNGSDPFKPGGY
+280 AASFNGSEPFEPGGY

-300 TDEAIK
+300 TDEAVK
-306 VINNNK
+306 VIDNNK

-332 RKDYEKHNHMENHTL
+332 KKDYEKHSHMENHTL

-364 VSTLE
+364 LSALE
-369 ENGLTE
+369 KNGLTE

-388 GYIGLDNINKPYRGW
+388 GYIGLDDINKPYRGW

-417 AKWPAKIKKDMRY
+417 AKWPAKIKKDMKY
-430 DKRIHHT
+430 NKRIHHT

-451 PKEIKLD
+451 PKEITID

-470 SGEPHETLYWKNA
+470 RGEPHETLYWKNVT
-483 NYQAIIHNDWKLIR
+483 YQAIIHDNWKLMR
-497 SKFPNEQEYLYNL
+497 SKYPKEKEYLYNL
-510 KNDPYE
+510 EKDPYE
-516 QNNLAMSELT
+516 QNNLALSEPEI
-526 LKSLLHAKLNT
+526 KILLHEKLNT

-551 FMPVVVDKPQTKYKK
+551 FMPVVIDKPQTEYKE
-566 GDKLIYWPN
+566 GDELIYWPN

>member
-1 MGIFVNIP
+1 MKIKFL
-9 SFSHEELFF
+9 FTALFF
-18 FSYHDWPIYNKIFCM
+18 LTLSLWI
-33 KKYFFVALLVTV
+33 
-45 FLVWGFKRDIALTL
+45 FKREVALTL
-59 IPIALKLSN
+59 LPIAININN
-68 PISENQEINWPIE
+68 PVAENQEIEW
-81 ESSEIATKP
+81 ATADSGLKEDKP

-103 DVSFYNG
+103 DVSYYNG
-110 GAADGSLMTPNI
+110 GAADGSLLTPHI
-122 DDLAKEGVA
+122 DSLAKEGVA

-160 EFTPYPAQAAKIMN
+160 EFTPYPAQAARIMN
-174 LLREDGEL
+174 LLRKDGEL
-182 ETIYL
+182 ATIGL
-187 EDVQLDEI
+187 EDVQWDEV
-195 GLTIGGLPDKEV
+195 GLTVGGLPNEEI
-207 TVAEMLQKNG
+207 TIAEMLQDNG

-223 GKWHLGGFTDG
+223 GKWHLGGFNDG
-234 MKPNDQGFDDSLM
+234 MRPNDQGFDDSLM

-266 DSSIEDMVWASSQF
+266 DSAIEDMVWASSQY
-280 AVSFNGSDPFKPGGY
+280 AASFNGSEPFEPGGY

-300 TDEAIK
+300 TDEAVK
-306 VINNNK
+306 VIDNNK

-332 RKDYEKHNHMENHTL
+332 KKDYEKHSHMENHTL

-364 VSTLE
+364 VSALE
-369 ENGLTE
+369 KNGLTE
-375 NTLIIFASDNGGA
+375 NTLIIFSSDNGGA
-388 GYIGLDNINKPYRGW
+388 GYIGLDDINKPYRGW

-417 AKWPAKIKKDMRY
+417 AKWPAKIKKDMKY
-430 DKRIHHT
+430 NKRIHHT

-451 PKEIKLD
+451 PKEITID

-470 SGEPHETLYWKNA
+470 RGEPHETLYWKNVT
-483 NYQAIIHNDWKLIR
+483 YQAIIHDNWKLMR
-497 SKFPNEQEYLYNL
+497 SKYPKEKEYLYNL
-510 KNDPYE
+510 EKDPYE
-516 QNNLAMSELT
+516 QNNLALSEPEI
-526 LKSLLHAKLNT
+526 KILLHEKLNT

-551 FMPVVVDKPQTKYKK
+551 FMPVVIDKPQTEYKE
-566 GDKLIYWPN
+566 GDELIYWPN

>member
-1 MGIFVNIP
+1 MKVK
-9 SFSHEELFF
+9 LFF
-18 FSYHDWPIYNKIFCM
+18 IFLFFSFLSLWIF
-33 KKYFFVALLVTV
+33 KREIGLALL
-45 FLVWGFKRDIALTL
+45 
-59 IPIALKLSN
+59 PIAININN
-68 PISENQEINWPIE
+68 PVAENQEIDWPIAGSDLKE
-81 ESSEIATKP
+81 DKP

-103 DVSFYNG
+103 DVSYYNG
-110 GAADGSLMTPNI
+110 GAADGSLLTPHI
-122 DDLAKEGVA
+122 DSLAKEGVA

-174 LLREDGEL
+174 LLREDDEL

-187 EDVQLDEI
+187 EDVQLDEV

-280 AVSFNGSDPFKPGGY
+280 AASFNGSEPFKPGGY

-417 AKWPAKIKKDMRY
+417 AKWPAKIKKDIRY

-451 PKEIKLD
+451 PKEIKID
-458 GVNLIPFLTNEK
+458 GINLIPFLTNEK

-566 GDKLIYWPN
+566 GDELIYWPN

>member
-1 MGIFVNIP
+1 MKIKFL
-9 SFSHEELFF
+9 FTALFF
-18 FSYHDWPIYNKIFCM
+18 LTLSLWI
-33 KKYFFVALLVTV
+33 
-45 FLVWGFKRDIALTL
+45 FKREVALTL
-59 IPIALKLSN
+59 LPIAININN
-68 PISENQEINWPIE
+68 PVAENQEIEW
-81 ESSEIATKP
+81 ATADSGLKEDKP

-103 DVSFYNG
+103 DVSYYNG
-110 GAADGSLMTPNI
+110 GAADGSLLTPHI
-122 DDLAKEGVA
+122 DSLAEEGVA

-160 EFTPYPAQAAKIMN
+160 EFTPYPAQAARIMN
-174 LLREDGEL
+174 LLRKDGEL
-182 ETIYL
+182 TTIGL
-187 EDVQLDEI
+187 EDVQWDEV
-195 GLTIGGLPDKEV
+195 GLTVGGLPNEEI
-207 TVAEMLQKNG
+207 TIAEMLQDNG

-223 GKWHLGGFTDG
+223 GKWHLGGFNDG
-234 MKPNDQGFDDSLM
+234 MRPNDQGFDDSLM

-266 DSSIEDMVWASSQF
+266 DSAVEDMVWASSQY
-280 AVSFNGSDPFKPGGY
+280 AASFNGSEPFEPGGY

-300 TDEAIK
+300 TDEAVK
-306 VINNNK
+306 VIDNNK

-332 RKDYEKHNHMENHTL
+332 KKDYEKHSHMENHTL

-364 VSTLE
+364 LSALE
-369 ENGLTE
+369 KNGLTE

-388 GYIGLDNINKPYRGW
+388 GYIGLDDINKPYRGW

-417 AKWPAKIKKDMRY
+417 AKWPAKIKKDMKY
-430 DKRIHHT
+430 NKRIHHT

-451 PKEIKLD
+451 PKEITID

-470 SGEPHETLYWKNA
+470 RGEPHETLYWKNVT
-483 NYQAIIHNDWKLIR
+483 YQAIIHDNWKLMR
-497 SKFPNEQEYLYNL
+497 SKYPKEKEYLYNL
-510 KNDPYE
+510 EKDPYE
-516 QNNLAMSELT
+516 QNNLALSEPEI
-526 LKSLLHAKLNT
+526 KILLHEKLST

-551 FMPVVVDKPQTKYKK
+551 FMPVVIDKPQTEYKE
-566 GDKLIYWPN
+566 GDELIYWPN

>member
-1 MGIFVNIP
+1 MKLK
-9 SFSHEELFF
+9 LFF
-18 FSYHDWPIYNKIFCM
+18 IVVFFSVLSLWI
-33 KKYFFVALLVTV
+33 
-45 FLVWGFKRDIALTL
+45 FKREIGLTL
-59 IPIALKLSN
+59 LPIAININN
-68 PISENQEINWPIE
+68 PIAENQEIDWPIA
-81 ESSEIATKP
+81 ESDLKEGKP

-103 DVSFYNG
+103 DVSYYNG
-110 GAADGSLMTPNI
+110 GAADGSLLTPHI
-122 DDLAKEGVA
+122 DSLAKEGVA

-160 EFTPYPAQAAKIMN
+160 EFTPYPAQAARIMN
-174 LLREDGEL
+174 LLRQDGEL
-182 ETIYL
+182 GTINL
-187 EDVQLDEI
+187 EGVQWDEV
-195 GLTIGGLPDKEV
+195 GLTVGGLPNEEI
-207 TVAEMLQKNG
+207 TIAEMLKENG

-234 MKPNDQGFDDSLM
+234 MMPNDQGFDDSLM

-266 DSSIEDMVWASSQF
+266 DSSVEDMVWASSQY
-280 AVSFNGSDPFKPGGY
+280 AASFNGSKPFKPGGY

-300 TDEAIK
+300 TDEAVK
-306 VINNNK
+306 VIDNNK

-332 RKDYEKHNHMENHTL
+332 KKDYEKHSHMENHTL

-364 VSTLE
+364 LSALE
-369 ENGLTE
+369 KNGLTE
-375 NTLIIFASDNGGA
+375 NTLIIFTSDNGGA

-417 AKWPAKIKKDMRY
+417 AKWPAKIKKGMKY

-437 DIFSTILGAANIEP
+437 DIFSTILGAANIEH
-451 PKEIKLD
+451 PKEITID
-458 GVNLIPFLTNEK
+458 GVNLIPFLNNEK
-470 SGEPHETLYWKNA
+470 RGEPHETLYWKNVT
-483 NYQAIIHNDWKLIR
+483 YQAIIHDNWKLMR
-497 SKFPNEQEYLYNL
+497 SKYPKEKEYLYNL
-510 KNDPYE
+510 GKDPYE
-516 QNNLAMSELT
+516 QNNLAMSEPEI
-526 LKSLLHAKLNT
+526 KSLLHEKLNT

-551 FMPVVVDKPQTKYKK
+551 FMPVVIDRPQTEYKE
-566 GDKLIYWPN
+566 GDELIYWPN

>member
-1 MGIFVNIP
+1 
-9 SFSHEELFF
+9 
-18 FSYHDWPIYNKIFCM
+18 M
-33 KKYFFVALLVTV
+33 KKYFFLAFFIIALLI
-45 FLVWGFKRDIALTL
+45 LNFKRDIALTL
-59 IPIALKLSN
+59 IPIALNLTN
-68 PISENQEINWPIE
+68 PINENQEINWPMPQ
-81 ESSEIATKP
+81 SSEVSNKP

-103 DVSFYNG
+103 DISFYNG

-122 DDLAKEGVA
+122 DNLAKEGVA

-174 LLREDGEL
+174 LLRKDGEL
-182 ETIYL
+182 ETINL
-187 EDVQLDEI
+187 EGVQWDEV
-195 GLTIGGLPDKEV
+195 GLTVGGLPNKEV
-207 TVAEMLQKNG
+207 TIAEMLQKNG
-217 YYTAHI
+217 YYTVHI

-266 DSSIEDMVWASSQF
+266 DSSVEDMVWASSQF
-280 AVSFNGSDPFKPGGY
+280 AASFNGSEPFKPGGY

-300 TDEAIK
+300 TDEAVR

-417 AKWPAKIKKDMRY
+417 AKWPAKIKKDIKY

-451 PKEIKLD
+451 PKEIKID

-516 QNNLAMSELT
+516 QNNLALSEPEI
-526 LKSLLHAKLNT
+526 KSLLHEKLNT

-551 FMPVVVDKPQTKYKK
+551 FMPVVIDKPQTEYKE
-566 GDKLIYWPN
+566 GDELIYWPN

>member
-1 MGIFVNIP
+1 MKIKFL
-9 SFSHEELFF
+9 FTALFF
-18 FSYHDWPIYNKIFCM
+18 LTLSLWI
-33 KKYFFVALLVTV
+33 
-45 FLVWGFKRDIALTL
+45 FKREVALTL
-59 IPIALKLSN
+59 LPIAININN
-68 PISENQEINWPIE
+68 PVAENQEIEW
-81 ESSEIATKP
+81 ATADSGLKEDKP

-103 DVSFYNG
+103 DVSYYNG
-110 GAADGSLMTPNI
+110 GAADGSLLTPHI
-122 DDLAKEGVA
+122 DSLAKEGVA

-160 EFTPYPAQAAKIMN
+160 EFTPYPAQAARIMN
-174 LLREDGEL
+174 LLRKDGEL
-182 ETIYL
+182 STINL
-187 EDVQLDEI
+187 EDVQWDEV
-195 GLTIGGLPDKEV
+195 GLTVGGLPNEEI
-207 TVAEMLQKNG
+207 TIAEMLQDNG

-234 MKPNDQGFDDSLM
+234 MRPNDQGFDDSLM
-247 LNSSLYFPKN
+247 LNSSLYFPEN

-266 DSSIEDMVWASSQF
+266 DSAIEDMVWASSQY
-280 AVSFNGSDPFKPGGY
+280 AASFNGSEPFEPGGY

-300 TDEAIK
+300 TDEAVK
-306 VINNNK
+306 VIDNNK

-332 RKDYEKHNHMENHTL
+332 KKDYEKHSHMENHTL

-364 VSTLE
+364 LSALE
-369 ENGLTE
+369 KNGLTE

-388 GYIGLDNINKPYRGW
+388 GYIGLDDINKPYRGW

-417 AKWPAKIKKDMRY
+417 AKWPAKIKKDMKY
-430 DKRIHHT
+430 NKRIHHT

-451 PKEIKLD
+451 PKEITID

-470 SGEPHETLYWKNA
+470 KGEPHETLYWKNVT
-483 NYQAIIHNDWKLIR
+483 YQAIIHDNWKLMR
-497 SKFPNEQEYLYNL
+497 SKYPKEKEYLYNL
-510 KNDPYE
+510 EKDPYE
-516 QNNLAMSELT
+516 QNNLALSEPEI
-526 LKSLLHAKLNT
+526 KILLHEKLNT

-551 FMPVVVDKPQTKYKK
+551 FMPVVIDKPQTEYKE
-566 GDKLIYWPN
+566 GDELIYWPN

>member
-1 MGIFVNIP
+1 
-9 SFSHEELFF
+9 
-18 FSYHDWPIYNKIFCM
+18 M
-33 KKYFFVALLVTV
+33 KKYFFVILLVTV
-45 FLVWGFKRDIALTL
+45 FLIWGFKRDIALTL

-68 PISENQEINWPIE
+68 PISENQEINWPIV
-81 ESSEIATKP
+81 ESSVITTKP

-122 DDLAKEGVA
+122 DNLAKEGVA

-160 EFTPYPAQAAKIMN
+160 EFTQYPAKAAKIMN
-174 LLREDGEL
+174 LLREDDEL

-187 EDVQLDEI
+187 EDVQLDEV

-247 LNSSLYFPKN
+247 LNSSLYLPKN

-280 AVSFNGSDPFKPGGY
+280 AASFNGSEPFKPGGY

-347 QVYAG
+347 QVYSG

-364 VSTLE
+364 VTTLE

-375 NTLIIFASDNGGA
+375 NTLIIFTSDNGGA

-437 DIFSTILGAANIEP
+437 DIFSTILGAASIEP
-451 PKEIKLD
+451 PKEIKID
-458 GVNLIPFLTNEK
+458 GINLIPFLTNEK
-470 SGEPHETLYWKNA
+470 SGEPHQTLYWKNA
-483 NYQAIIHNDWKLIR
+483 SYQAVIHNDWKLLR

-510 KNDPYE
+510 KKDPYE

-526 LKSLLHAKLNT
+526 LKSLLHEKLDT
-537 HIESMPEPSWPQSV
+537 HIESMPEPNWPQSV
-551 FMPVVVDKPQTKYKK
+551 FMPVVVDKPQTEYKK
-566 GDKLIYWPN
+566 GDELIYWPN

>member
-1 MGIFVNIP
+1 
-9 SFSHEELFF
+9 
-18 FSYHDWPIYNKIFCM
+18 M
-33 KKYFFVALLVTV
+33 KKYFFVILLVTV
-45 FLVWGFKRDIALTL
+45 FLIWGFKRDIALTL

-68 PISENQEINWPIE
+68 PISENQEINWPIV
-81 ESSEIATKP
+81 ESSVITTKP

-122 DDLAKEGVA
+122 DNLAKEGVA

-174 LLREDGEL
+174 LLREDDEL

-187 EDVQLDEI
+187 EDVQLDEV

-247 LNSSLYFPKN
+247 LNSSLYLPKN

-280 AVSFNGSDPFKPGGY
+280 AASFNGSEPFKPGGY

-332 RKDYEKHNHMENHTL
+332 RKDYEKHNHIENHTL
-347 QVYAG
+347 QVYSG

-364 VSTLE
+364 VTTLE

-375 NTLIIFASDNGGA
+375 NTLIIFTSDNGGA

-437 DIFSTILGAANIEP
+437 DIFSTILGAASIEP
-451 PKEIKLD
+451 PKEIKID
-458 GVNLIPFLTNEK
+458 GINLIPFLTNEK
-470 SGEPHETLYWKNA
+470 SGEPHQTLYWKNA
-483 NYQAIIHNDWKLIR
+483 SYQAVIHNDWKLLR

-510 KNDPYE
+510 KKDPYE

-526 LKSLLHAKLNT
+526 LKSLLHEKLDT
-537 HIESMPEPSWPQSV
+537 HIESMPEPNWPQSV
-551 FMPVVVDKPQTKYKK
+551 FMPVVVDKPQTEYKK
-566 GDKLIYWPN
+566 GDELIYWPN

>member
-1 MGIFVNIP
+1 MKLK
-9 SFSHEELFF
+9 LFF
-18 FSYHDWPIYNKIFCM
+18 IVVFFSVLSLWI
-33 KKYFFVALLVTV
+33 
-45 FLVWGFKRDIALTL
+45 FKREIGLTL
-59 IPIALKLSN
+59 LPIAININN
-68 PISENQEINWPIE
+68 PVAENQEIDWPIA
-81 ESSEIATKP
+81 ESDLKEGKP

-103 DVSFYNG
+103 DVSYYNG
-110 GAADGSLMTPNI
+110 GAADGSLLTPHI
-122 DDLAKEGVA
+122 DSLAKEGVA

-160 EFTPYPAQAAKIMN
+160 EFTPYPAQAARIMN
-174 LLREDGEL
+174 LLRQDGEL
-182 ETIYL
+182 GTINL
-187 EDVQLDEI
+187 EGVQWDEV
-195 GLTIGGLPDKEV
+195 GLTVGGLPNEEI
-207 TVAEMLQKNG
+207 TIAEMLKENG

-234 MKPNDQGFDDSLM
+234 MMPNDQGFDDSLM

-266 DSSIEDMVWASSQF
+266 DSSVEDMVWASSQY
-280 AVSFNGSDPFKPGGY
+280 AASFNGSKPFKPGGY

-300 TDEAIK
+300 TDEAVK
-306 VINNNK
+306 VIDNNK

-332 RKDYEKHNHMENHTL
+332 KKDYEKHSHMENHTL

-364 VSTLE
+364 LSALE
-369 ENGLTE
+369 KNGLTE
-375 NTLIIFASDNGGA
+375 NTLIIFTSDNGGA

-417 AKWPAKIKKDMRY
+417 AKWPAKIKKGMKY

-437 DIFSTILGAANIEP
+437 DIFSTILGAANIEH
-451 PKEIKLD
+451 PKEITID
-458 GVNLIPFLTNEK
+458 GVNLIPFLNDEK
-470 SGEPHETLYWKNA
+470 IGEPHETLYWKNVT
-483 NYQAIIHNDWKLIR
+483 YQAIIHDNWKLMR
-497 SKFPNEQEYLYNL
+497 SKYPKEKEYLYNL
-510 KNDPYE
+510 GKDPYE
-516 QNNLAMSELT
+516 QSNLAMSEPEI
-526 LKSLLHAKLNT
+526 KSLLHEKLNT

-551 FMPVVVDKPQTKYKK
+551 FMPVVIDRPQTEYKE
-566 GDKLIYWPN
+566 GDELIYWPN

>member
-1 MGIFVNIP
+1 MKIKFL
-9 SFSHEELFF
+9 FTALFF
-18 FSYHDWPIYNKIFCM
+18 LTLSLWI
-33 KKYFFVALLVTV
+33 
-45 FLVWGFKRDIALTL
+45 FKREVALTL
-59 IPIALKLSN
+59 LPIAININN
-68 PISENQEINWPIE
+68 PVAENQEIEW
-81 ESSEIATKP
+81 ATTDSGLKEDKP

-103 DVSFYNG
+103 DVSYYNG
-110 GAADGSLMTPNI
+110 GAADGSLLTPHI
-122 DDLAKEGVA
+122 DSLAKEGVA

-160 EFTPYPAQAAKIMN
+160 EFTPYPAQAARIMN
-174 LLREDGEL
+174 LLRKDGEL
-182 ETIYL
+182 STINL
-187 EDVQLDEI
+187 EDVQWDEV
-195 GLTIGGLPDKEV
+195 GLTVGGLPNEEI
-207 TVAEMLQKNG
+207 TIAEMLQDNG

-234 MKPNDQGFDDSLM
+234 MRPNDQGFDDSLM
-247 LNSSLYFPKN
+247 LNSSLYFPEN

-266 DSSIEDMVWASSQF
+266 DSAIEDMVWASSQY
-280 AVSFNGSDPFKPGGY
+280 AASFNGSEPFEPGGY

-300 TDEAIK
+300 TDEAVK
-306 VINNNK
+306 VIDNNK

-332 RKDYEKHNHMENHTL
+332 KKDYEKHSHMENHTL

-364 VSTLE
+364 VSALE
-369 ENGLTE
+369 KNGLTE

-388 GYIGLDNINKPYRGW
+388 GYIGLDDINKPYRGW

-417 AKWPAKIKKDMRY
+417 AKWPAKIKKDMKY
-430 DKRIHHT
+430 NKRIHHT

-451 PKEIKLD
+451 PKEITID

-470 SGEPHETLYWKNA
+470 KGEPHETLYWKNVT
-483 NYQAIIHNDWKLIR
+483 YQAIIHDNWKLMR
-497 SKFPNEQEYLYNL
+497 SKYPKEKEYLYNL
-510 KNDPYE
+510 EKDPYE
-516 QNNLAMSELT
+516 QNNLALSEPEI
-526 LKSLLHAKLNT
+526 KILLHEKLNT

-551 FMPVVVDKPQTKYKK
+551 FMPVVIDKPQTEYKE
-566 GDKLIYWPN
+566 GDELIYWPN

>member
-1 MGIFVNIP
+1 MKIKFLFTV
-9 SFSHEELFF
+9 LFF
-18 FSYHDWPIYNKIFCM
+18 LTLSLWI
-33 KKYFFVALLVTV
+33 
-45 FLVWGFKRDIALTL
+45 FKREVALTL
-59 IPIALKLSN
+59 LPIAININN
-68 PISENQEINWPIE
+68 PVAENQEIEW
-81 ESSEIATKP
+81 ATADSGLKEDKP

-103 DVSFYNG
+103 DVSYYNG
-110 GAADGSLMTPNI
+110 GAADGSLLTPHI
-122 DDLAKEGVA
+122 DSLAKEGVA

-160 EFTPYPAQAAKIMN
+160 EFTPYPAQAARIMN
-174 LLREDGEL
+174 LLRKDGEL
-182 ETIYL
+182 ATIGL
-187 EDVQLDEI
+187 EDVQWDEV
-195 GLTIGGLPDKEV
+195 GLTVGGLPNEEI
-207 TVAEMLQKNG
+207 TIAEMLQDNG

-223 GKWHLGGFTDG
+223 GKWHLGGFNDG
-234 MKPNDQGFDDSLM
+234 MRPNDQGFDDSLM

-266 DSSIEDMVWASSQF
+266 DSAVEDMVWASSQY
-280 AVSFNGSDPFKPGGY
+280 AASFNGSEPFRPGGY

-300 TDEAIK
+300 TDEAVK
-306 VINNNK
+306 VIDNNK

-332 RKDYEKHNHMENHTL
+332 KKDYEKHSHMENHTL

-364 VSTLE
+364 VSALE
-369 ENGLTE
+369 KNGLTE

-388 GYIGLDNINKPYRGW
+388 GYIGLDDINKPYRGW

-417 AKWPAKIKKDMRY
+417 AKWPAKIKKDMKY
-430 DKRIHHT
+430 NKRIHHT

-451 PKEIKLD
+451 PKEITID

-470 SGEPHETLYWKNA
+470 RGEPHETLYWKNVT
-483 NYQAIIHNDWKLIR
+483 YQAIIHDNWKLMR
-497 SKFPNEQEYLYNL
+497 SKYPKEKEYLYNL
-510 KNDPYE
+510 EKDPYE
-516 QNNLAMSELT
+516 QNNLALSEPEI
-526 LKSLLHAKLNT
+526 KILLHEKLNT

-551 FMPVVVDKPQTKYKK
+551 FMPVVIDKPQTEYKE
-566 GDKLIYWPN
+566 GDELIYWPN